1 MKTTIEYKVFYF
13 FEGITFEDLCNK
25 IIPFRDKKQKQTKN
39 KQISKQKKQ
48 KKSATTI
55 KSVDEKGSVFLV
67 QLKLQGES
75 IE

>member
-39 KQISKQKKQ
+39 KQISKQKK
-48 KKSATTI
+48 KNRRK
-55 KSVDEKGSVFLV
+55 VLP
-67 QLKLQGES
+67 QLNL
-75 IE
+75 

>member
-39 KQISKQKKQ
+39 KQISKQKKNRR
-48 KKSATTI
+48 K
-55 KSVDEKGSVFLV
+55 VLP
-67 QLKLQGES
+67 QLNL
-75 IE
+75 